1 MVSIYIALYLFLA
14 GTGAGA
20 FLIGAI
26 VDMVL
31 RFRPRAAGG
40 WFARVSAVTDA
51 GLILGP
57 VLVAVS
63 ALFLFLDLGVPDRVF
78 HLFLASTSS
87 LLSMGA
93 WAILV
98 FCVMATLALV
108 LGSLADVEGDGYEYE
123 LAPGKVVLR
132 VCEFACS
139 LVAMGMAL
147 FVVVYSGIFL
157 AMYPSLPFLHT
168 GWVPVLFVA
177 SALACGLAAL
187 IVTAFFRLASPGMQL
202 ATNALLPLDMV
213 FVIVEALVLAGF
225 LASCFASDGPA
236 GTSAQSLMSG
246 SIAPLFWAGVVMMGL
261 VAPFSVDAVCRRL
274 PAPVAVVLGS
284 ACALVGGLC
293 LRMALLMATE
303 RFNLVFMSALGFWS

>member
-20 FLIGAI
+20 FLIGAV

-108 LGSLADVEGDGYEYE
+108 LGSLADGEGDGYEYE
-123 LAPGKVVLR
+123 LAPGKVLQ
-132 VCEFACS
+132 
-139 LVAMGMAL
+139 L
-147 FVVVYSGIFL
+147 FLGFL
-157 AMYPSLPFLHT
+157 QF
-168 GWVPVLFVA
+168 
-177 SALACGLAAL
+177 GLATFD
-187 IVTAFFRLASPGMQL
+187 IVKQIVDFGETAHGDFQSRHSLRRTRPGY
-202 ATNALLPLDMV
+202 
-213 FVIVEALVLAGF
+213 
-225 LASCFASDGPA
+225 
-236 GTSAQSLMSG
+236 
-246 SIAPLFWAGVVMMGL
+246 
-261 VAPFSVDAVCRRL
+261 
-274 PAPVAVVLGS
+274 
-284 ACALVGGLC
+284 
-293 LRMALLMATE
+293 
-303 RFNLVFMSALGFWS
+303 

>member
-20 FLIGAI
+20 FLIGAV

-40 WFARVSAVTDA
+40 WFERVSAVTDA

-108 LGSLADVEGDGYEYE
+108 LGSLADGEGDGYEYE

-177 SALACGLAAL
+177 SALACGARGAH
-187 IVTAFFRLASPGMQL
+187 
-202 ATNALLPLDMV
+202 
-213 FVIVEALVLAGF
+213 
-225 LASCFASDGPA
+225 SDGVFPLGFAWHAA
-236 GTSAQSLMSG
+236 GYQCAAAARYGLRRRRSACFSG
-246 SIAPLFWAGVVMMGL
+246 FSCQLLCLGWASGHLGS
-261 VAPFSVDAVCRRL
+261 VADEREHSTA
-274 PAPVAVVLGS
+274 VLGWGS
-284 ACALVGGLC
+284 DDGACCAF
-293 LRMALLMATE
+293 LR
-303 RFNLVFMSALGFWS
+303 

>member
-1 MVSIYIALYLFLA
+1 
-14 GTGAGA
+14 
-20 FLIGAI
+20 
-26 VDMVL
+26 
-31 RFRPRAAGG
+31 
-40 WFARVSAVTDA
+40 
-51 GLILGP
+51 
-57 VLVAVS
+57 
-63 ALFLFLDLGVPDRVF
+63 
-78 HLFLASTSS
+78 
-87 LLSMGA
+87 MGA

-108 LGSLADVEGDGYEYE
+108 LGSLADGEGDGYEYE

-157 AMYPSLPFLHT
+157 ATYPSLPFLHT

-202 ATNALLPLDMV
+202 ATNALLPLDNGPRSSSKRL
-213 FVIVEALVLAGF
+213 FSAGF

-236 GTSAQSLMSG
+236 GTLAQV
-246 SIAPLFWAGVVMMGL
+246 ADERETWHRCFRAGVVMMGL

-274 PAPVAVVLGS
+274 PAPVAVVASGV
-284 ACALVGGLC
+284 LVRWWEASR
-293 LRMALLMATE
+293 LRVALLMATE
-303 RFNLVFMSALGFWS
+303 RFNLVFMSALGFWSVAGRSPSAP